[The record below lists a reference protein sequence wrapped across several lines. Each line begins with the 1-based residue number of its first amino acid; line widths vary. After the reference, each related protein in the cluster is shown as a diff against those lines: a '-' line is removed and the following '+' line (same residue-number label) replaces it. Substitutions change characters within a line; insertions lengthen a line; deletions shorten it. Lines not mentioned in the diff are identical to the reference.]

1 MPKGMNLI
9 ILAGLILALILN
21 SLFVIDEKE
30 DGIVFQFGE
39 AIRSD
44 LPTGLNFKL
53 PIIQNVKKYDSRLQT
68 LDEEP
73 NRILT
78 VESKYL
84 IVDSFVKYRITNVRT
99 FYDATSGSF
108 INLNNL
114 LGQRTAFELKNQ
126 FGRRTVT
133 ELVSGERD
141 QLMSDMR
148 ENLGNS
154 VSDLGIE
161 IIDFRVKRIDLP
173 PELSNSVYERMRSE
187 RNRLAEEL
195 RAEGNELSNEIRS
208 TADKEKVIILAEAY
222 KTAEQIRG
230 DGDAKAAAIYAE
242 SFSKDPEFY
251 EFTRS
256 MRAYD
261 ATFNNKSDVL
271 LIDPKSDFFKYLNKS
286 KGDNLTVYEQYHPD
300 LRLTVG

>member
-1 MPKGMNLI
+1 
-9 ILAGLILALILN
+9 
-21 SLFVIDEKE
+21 
-30 DGIVFQFGE
+30 
-39 AIRSD
+39 
-44 LPTGLNFKL
+44 
-53 PIIQNVKKYDSRLQT
+53 
-68 LDEEP
+68 
-73 NRILT
+73 
-78 VESKYL
+78 
-84 IVDSFVKYRITNVRT
+84 VRT

-148 ENLGNS
+148 KNLGNS

-208 TADKEKVIILAEAY
+208 AADKQRVILLAEAY
-222 KTAEQIRG
+222 KTSEQIRG
-230 DGDAKAAAIYAE
+230 EGDARAAAIYAE
-242 SFSKDPEFY
+242 AFSKDPEFY

-271 LIDPKSDFFKYLNKS
+271 VIDPKSDFFKYLNKS
-286 KGDNLTVYEQYHPD
+286 KGNN
-300 LRLTVG
+300 

>member
-1 MPKGMNLI
+1 MNLI

-39 AIRSD
+39 AIKSD

-53 PIIQNVKKYDSRLQT
+53 PIVQNVKKYDSRLQT

-84 IVDSFVKYRITNVRT
+84 IVDSFVKYKITDVRT

-108 INLNNL
+108 VNLNNL

-141 QLMSDMR
+141 QLMTAMR
-148 ENLGNS
+148 DNLGDS

-161 IIDFRVKRIDLP
+161 IIDFRVKSIDLP

-222 KTAEQIRG
+222 KTSEQIRG
-230 DGDAKAAAIYAE
+230 DGDATAAAIYAE
-242 SFSKDPEFY
+242 SFSGDPEFY

-256 MRAYD
+256 MKAYD

-286 KGDNLTVYEQYHPD
+286 KGDN
-300 LRLTVG
+300 

>member
-1 MPKGMNLI
+1 MNLI
-9 ILAGLILALILN
+9 VLAGLILALIL
-21 SLFVIDEKE
+21 SSIFVIDEKE

-39 AIRSD
+39 AIKTD
-44 LPTGLNFKL
+44 LPTGLNFNL

-141 QLMSDMR
+141 QLMNDMR
-148 ENLGNS
+148 RNLGNS
-154 VSDLGIE
+154 VADLGIE

-208 TADKEKVIILAEAY
+208 AADKQRVILLAEAY
-222 KTAEQIRG
+222 KTSEQIRG
-230 DGDAKAAAIYAE
+230 EGDAKAAAIYAAA
-242 SFSKDPEFY
+242 FSKDSEFY

-256 MRAYD
+256 MRAYG
-261 ATFNNKSDVL
+261 ATFNNKSDILV
-271 LIDPKSDFFKYLNKS
+271 IDPKSDFFKYLNKS
-286 KGDNLTVYEQYHPD
+286 KGTN
-300 LRLTVG
+300 

>member
-1 MPKGMNLI
+1 MTKGMNLL

-21 SLFVIDEKE
+21 SIFVIDEKE

-44 LPTGLNFKL
+44 IPTGLNFKL

-78 VESKYL
+78 IESKYL

-141 QLMSDMR
+141 QLMGDMR

-161 IIDFRVKRIDLP
+161 VIDFRVKRIDLP
-173 PELSNSVYERMRSE
+173 PELSSSVYERMRSE

-222 KTAEQIRG
+222 KTSEQIRG
-230 DGDAKAAAIYAE
+230 DGDATAAAIYAE
-242 SFSKDPEFY
+242 SFSKDSEFY

-256 MRAYD
+256 MKAYD

-286 KGDNLTVYEQYHPD
+286 KGNN
-300 LRLTVG
+300 

>member
-1 MPKGMNLI
+1 MNLL

-39 AIRSD
+39 AIKSD

-53 PIIQNVKKYDSRLQT
+53 PIVQNVKKYDSRLQT
-68 LDEEP
+68 LDDEP

-84 IVDSFVKYRITNVRT
+84 IVDSFVKYKITDVRT

-108 INLNNL
+108 VNLNNL

-141 QLMSDMR
+141 QLMTAMR
-148 ENLGNS
+148 DNLGDT

-222 KTAEQIRG
+222 KTSEQIRG
-230 DGDAKAAAIYAE
+230 DGDATAAAIYAN
-242 SFSKDPEFY
+242 SFSGDPEFY

-256 MRAYD
+256 MKAYD

-286 KGDNLTVYEQYHPD
+286 KGDN
-300 LRLTVG
+300 

>member
-1 MPKGMNLI
+1 MNLI
-9 ILAGLILALILN
+9 VLAGLILALILN
-21 SLFVIDEKE
+21 SIFVIDEKE

-39 AIRSD
+39 AIKTD

-141 QLMSDMR
+141 QLMNDMR
-148 ENLGNS
+148 KNLGNS
-154 VSDLGIE
+154 VADLGIE

-208 TADKEKVIILAEAY
+208 AADKQRVILLAEAY
-222 KTAEQIRG
+222 KTSEQIRG
-230 DGDAKAAAIYAE
+230 EGDAKAAGIYAAA
-242 SFSKDPEFY
+242 FSKDSEFY

-256 MRAYD
+256 MRAYG
-261 ATFNNKSDVL
+261 ATFNNKSDILV
-271 LIDPKSDFFKYLNKS
+271 IDPKSDFFKYLNKS
-286 KGDNLTVYEQYHPD
+286 KGTN
-300 LRLTVG
+300 

>member
-1 MPKGMNLI
+1 MTKGMNLL

-21 SLFVIDEKE
+21 SIFVIDEKE

-44 LPTGLNFKL
+44 VPTGLNFKL

-78 VESKYL
+78 IESKYL

-161 IIDFRVKRIDLP
+161 VIDFRVKRIDLP

-208 TADKEKVIILAEAY
+208 TADKEKVIILADAY
-222 KTAEQIRG
+222 KISEQIRG
-230 DGDAKAAAIYAE
+230 DGDATAAAIYAE
-242 SFSKDPEFY
+242 SFSNDPEFY

-261 ATFNNKSDVL
+261 ATFNNKSDIL

-286 KGDNLTVYEQYHPD
+286 KGNN
-300 LRLTVG
+300 

>member
-1 MPKGMNLI
+1 M
-9 ILAGLILALILN
+9 
-21 SLFVIDEKE
+21 FE
-30 DGIVFQFGE
+30 F
-39 AIRSD
+39 
-44 LPTGLNFKL
+44 
-53 PIIQNVKKYDSRLQT
+53 
-68 LDEEP
+68 
-73 NRILT
+73 
-78 VESKYL
+78 
-84 IVDSFVKYRITNVRT
+84 

-148 ENLGNS
+148 DNLGNS

-195 RAEGNELSNEIRS
+195 RAQGNELSNEIRS
-208 TADKEKVIILAEAY
+208 TADKERVIILAEAY
-222 KTAEQIRG
+222 KTSEEIRG
-230 DGDAKAAAIYAE
+230 EGDATAAAIYAE
-242 SFSKDPEFY
+242 SFSRDPEFY

-256 MRAYD
+256 MKAYD

-271 LIDPKSDFFKYLNKS
+271 VIDPRSDFFKYLNKS
-286 KGDNLTVYEQYHPD
+286 KGNN
-300 LRLTVG
+300 

>member
-1 MPKGMNLI
+1 MTKGMNLI
-9 ILAGLILALILN
+9 VLAGLILALILN
-21 SLFVIDEKE
+21 SIFVIDEKE

-39 AIRSD
+39 AIKTD

-141 QLMSDMR
+141 QLMNDMR
-148 ENLGNS
+148 KNLGNS
-154 VSDLGIE
+154 VADLGIE

-208 TADKEKVIILAEAY
+208 AADKQRVILLAGAY
-222 KTAEQIRG
+222 KTSEQIRG
-230 DGDAKAAAIYAE
+230 EGDAKAAAIYAAA
-242 SFSKDPEFY
+242 FSKDSEFY

-256 MRAYD
+256 MRAYG
-261 ATFNNKSDVL
+261 ATFNNKSDILV
-271 LIDPKSDFFKYLNKS
+271 IDPKSDFFKYLNKS
-286 KGDNLTVYEQYHPD
+286 KGTN
-300 LRLTVG
+300 

>member
-1 MPKGMNLI
+1 M
-9 ILAGLILALILN
+9 
-21 SLFVIDEKE
+21 FE
-30 DGIVFQFGE
+30 F
-39 AIRSD
+39 
-44 LPTGLNFKL
+44 
-53 PIIQNVKKYDSRLQT
+53 
-68 LDEEP
+68 
-73 NRILT
+73 
-78 VESKYL
+78 
-84 IVDSFVKYRITNVRT
+84 

-108 INLNNL
+108 VNLNNL

-148 ENLGNS
+148 DNLGNS

-195 RAEGNELSNEIRS
+195 RAQGNELSNEIRS
-208 TADKEKVIILAEAY
+208 TADKERVIILAEAY
-222 KTAEQIRG
+222 KTSEEIRG
-230 DGDAKAAAIYAE
+230 EGDATAAAIYAE
-242 SFSKDPEFY
+242 SFSRDPEFY

-256 MRAYD
+256 MKAYD

-271 LIDPKSDFFKYLNKS
+271 VIDPRSDFFKYLNKS
-286 KGDNLTVYEQYHPD
+286 KGNN
-300 LRLTVG
+300 

>member
-1 MPKGMNLI
+1 MNLI

-39 AIRSD
+39 AIKSD

-53 PIIQNVKKYDSRLQT
+53 PIVQNVKKYDSRLQT

-84 IVDSFVKYRITNVRT
+84 IVDSFVKYKITDVRT

-108 INLNNL
+108 VNLNNL

-141 QLMSDMR
+141 QLMTAMR
-148 ENLGNS
+148 DNLGDS

-222 KTAEQIRG
+222 KTSEQILG
-230 DGDAKAAAIYAE
+230 DGDATAAAIYAE
-242 SFSKDPEFY
+242 SFSGDPEFY

-256 MRAYD
+256 MKAYD

-286 KGDNLTVYEQYHPD
+286 KGDN
-300 LRLTVG
+300 

>member
-1 MPKGMNLI
+1 MTKGMNLL

-21 SLFVIDEKE
+21 SIFIIDEKE

-44 LPTGLNFKL
+44 IPTGLNFKL

-78 VESKYL
+78 IESKYL

-148 ENLGNS
+148 KNLGNS

-161 IIDFRVKRIDLP
+161 VIDFRVKRIDLP

-222 KTAEQIRG
+222 KTSEKIRG
-230 DGDAKAAAIYAE
+230 DGDATAAAVYAE

-256 MRAYD
+256 MKAYD

-286 KGDNLTVYEQYHPD
+286 KGNN
-300 LRLTVG
+300 

>member
-1 MPKGMNLI
+1 MTKGMNLL

-21 SLFVIDEKE
+21 SIFVIDEKE

-44 LPTGLNFKL
+44 IPTGLNFKL

-78 VESKYL
+78 IESKYL

-148 ENLGNS
+148 TNLGNS

-222 KTAEQIRG
+222 KTSEKIRG
-230 DGDAKAAAIYAE
+230 DGDATAAAVYAE

-256 MRAYD
+256 IKAYD
-261 ATFNNKSDVL
+261 ATFNNKSDIL
-271 LIDPKSDFFKYLNKS
+271 IIDPKSDFFKYLNKS
-286 KGDNLTVYEQYHPD
+286 KGNN
-300 LRLTVG
+300 

>member
-1 MPKGMNLI
+1 MNKRLNLF
-9 ILAGLILALILN
+9 ILAGLIIALILN
-21 SLFVIDEKE
+21 SLYVIDEKQ

-39 AIRSD
+39 VINSNI
-44 LPTGLNFKL
+44 PTGLSFKL
-53 PIIQNVKKYDSRLQT
+53 PIIQNVKKYDSRIQT

-78 VESKYL
+78 IESKYL

-99 FYDATSGSF
+99 FYDATNGSF

-141 QLMSDMR
+141 QLMSNMR

-173 PELSNSVYERMRSE
+173 PELSNSVHERMRSE

-222 KTAEQIRG
+222 KKAEQIKG
-230 DGDAKAAAIYAE
+230 DGDARAAAIYAAA
-242 SFSKDPEFY
+242 FSKDSEFY
-251 EFTRS
+251 AFTRS
-256 MRAYD
+256 LRGYG
-261 ATFNNKSDVL
+261 ATFNNKSDIL

-286 KGDNLTVYEQYHPD
+286 KGTNP
-300 LRLTVG
+300 

>member
-1 MPKGMNLI
+1 MTKGMNLLV
-9 ILAGLILALILN
+9 LAGLILALVLN

-39 AIRSD
+39 AIKSD

-84 IVDSFVKYRITNVRT
+84 IVDSFVKYRITDVRT

-141 QLMSDMR
+141 QLMRDMR
-148 ENLGNS
+148 NNLGNS

-161 IIDFRVKRIDLP
+161 IIDFRVKRIELP

-195 RAEGNELSNEIRS
+195 RAQGNELSNEIRS
-208 TADKEKVIILAEAY
+208 AADKQRVIILADAY
-222 KTAEQIRG
+222 KTSEQIRG
-230 DGDAKAAAIYAE
+230 EGDAKAAAIYA
-242 SFSKDPEFY
+242 SAFSKDSEFY

-261 ATFNNKSDVL
+261 ATFNNKSDILV
-271 LIDPKSDFFKYLNKS
+271 IDPKSDFFKYLNKS
-286 KGDNLTVYEQYHPD
+286 KGTN
-300 LRLTVG
+300 

>member
-1 MPKGMNLI
+1 MNLV

-39 AIRSD
+39 AIKSD

-53 PIIQNVKKYDSRLQT
+53 PIVQNVKKYDSRLQT

-84 IVDSFVKYRITNVRT
+84 IVDSFVKYKITDVRT

-108 INLNNL
+108 VNLNNL

-141 QLMSDMR
+141 QLMTAMR
-148 ENLGNS
+148 DNLGDS

-222 KTAEQIRG
+222 KTSEQIRG
-230 DGDAKAAAIYAE
+230 DGDATAAAIYAE
-242 SFSKDPEFY
+242 SFSGDPEFY

-256 MRAYD
+256 MKAYD

-286 KGDNLTVYEQYHPD
+286 KGDN
-300 LRLTVG
+300 

>member
-1 MPKGMNLI
+1 MTKRINLL

-21 SLFVIDEKE
+21 SIFVIDEKE

-44 LPTGLNFKL
+44 VPTGLNFKL

-161 IIDFRVKRIDLP
+161 VIDFRVKRIDLP

-222 KTAEQIRG
+222 KTSEQIRG
-230 DGDAKAAAIYAE
+230 DGDATAAAIYAE
-242 SFSKDPEFY
+242 SFSNDPEFY

-256 MRAYD
+256 MKAYN

-286 KGDNLTVYEQYHPD
+286 KGNN
-300 LRLTVG
+300 

>member
-1 MPKGMNLI
+1 MNLLV
-9 ILAGLILALILN
+9 LAGLILALILN
-21 SLFVIDEKE
+21 SIFVIDEIE
-30 DGIVFQFGE
+30 DCIVFQFGE

-148 ENLGNS
+148 ENLGDS

-230 DGDAKAAAIYAE
+230 DGDARAAAIYAE

-286 KGDNLTVYEQYHPD
+286 KGSN
-300 LRLTVG
+300 

>member
-1 MPKGMNLI
+1 MTKGMNLL

-21 SLFVIDEKE
+21 SIFVIDEKE

-44 LPTGLNFKL
+44 IPTGLNFKL

-78 VESKYL
+78 IESKYL

-148 ENLGNS
+148 TNLGNS

-222 KTAEQIRG
+222 KTSEKIRG
-230 DGDAKAAAIYAE
+230 DGDATAAAVYAE

-256 MRAYD
+256 MKAYD

-286 KGDNLTVYEQYHPD
+286 KGNN
-300 LRLTVG
+300 

>member
-1 MPKGMNLI
+1 ML
-9 ILAGLILALILN
+9 
-21 SLFVIDEKE
+21 
-30 DGIVFQFGE
+30 
-39 AIRSD
+39 
-44 LPTGLNFKL
+44 
-53 PIIQNVKKYDSRLQT
+53 KKYDSRIQT

-78 VESKYL
+78 IESKYL

-141 QLMSDMR
+141 QLMSNMR

-173 PELSNSVYERMRSE
+173 PELSNSVHERMRSE

-222 KTAEQIRG
+222 KQAEQIKG
-230 DGDAKAAAIYAE
+230 DGDARAAAIYAA
-242 SFSKDPEFY
+242 SFSKDAEFY

-256 MRAYD
+256 LRGYG
-261 ATFNNKSDVL
+261 ATFNNKSDIL

-286 KGDNLTVYEQYHPD
+286 KGTNP
-300 LRLTVG
+300 

>member
-1 MPKGMNLI
+1 MNLL

-30 DGIVFQFGE
+30 DGIIFQFGE
-39 AIRSD
+39 AIKSD

-53 PIIQNVKKYDSRLQT
+53 PIVQNVKKYDSRLQT

-84 IVDSFVKYRITNVRT
+84 IVDSFVKYKITDVRT

-108 INLNNL
+108 VNLNNL

-141 QLMSDMR
+141 QLMTAMR
-148 ENLGNS
+148 DNLGDS

-222 KTAEQIRG
+222 KTSEQIRG
-230 DGDAKAAAIYAE
+230 DGDATAAAIYAE
-242 SFSKDPEFY
+242 SFSGDPEFY

-256 MRAYD
+256 MKAYD

-286 KGDNLTVYEQYHPD
+286 KGDN
-300 LRLTVG
+300 

>member
-1 MPKGMNLI
+1 MNLL

-39 AIRSD
+39 AIKSD

-53 PIIQNVKKYDSRLQT
+53 PIVQNVKKYDSRLQT

-84 IVDSFVKYRITNVRT
+84 IVDSFVKYKITDVRT

-108 INLNNL
+108 VNLNNL

-141 QLMSDMR
+141 QLMTAMR
-148 ENLGNS
+148 DNLGDS

-222 KTAEQIRG
+222 KTSEQIRG
-230 DGDAKAAAIYAE
+230 DGDATAAAIYAE
-242 SFSKDPEFY
+242 SFSGDPEFY

-256 MRAYD
+256 MKAYD

-286 KGDNLTVYEQYHPD
+286 KGDN
-300 LRLTVG
+300 

>member
-1 MPKGMNLI
+1 MTKGMNLI
-9 ILAGLILALILN
+9 VLAGLILALILN
-21 SLFVIDEKE
+21 SIFVIDEKE

-39 AIRSD
+39 AIKTD

-141 QLMSDMR
+141 QLMNDMR
-148 ENLGNS
+148 KNLGNS
-154 VSDLGIE
+154 VADLGIE

-208 TADKEKVIILAEAY
+208 AADKQRVILLAEAY
-222 KTAEQIRG
+222 KTSEQIRG
-230 DGDAKAAAIYAE
+230 EGDAKAAAIYAAA
-242 SFSKDPEFY
+242 FSKDSEFY

-256 MRAYD
+256 MRAYG
-261 ATFNNKSDVL
+261 ATFNNKSDILV
-271 LIDPKSDFFKYLNKS
+271 IDPKSDFFKYLNKS
-286 KGDNLTVYEQYHPD
+286 KGTN
-300 LRLTVG
+300 

>member
-1 MPKGMNLI
+1 MNLLV
-9 ILAGLILALILN
+9 LAGLILALILN
-21 SLFVIDEKE
+21 SIFVIDEKE

-39 AIRSD
+39 AIKSD

-148 ENLGNS
+148 KNLGNS

-173 PELSNSVYERMRSE
+173 PELSNSVYE
-187 RNRLAEEL
+187 EL

-208 TADKEKVIILAEAY
+208 AADKQRVILLAEAY
-222 KTAEQIRG
+222 KTSEQIRG
-230 DGDAKAAAIYAE
+230 EGDARAAAIYAE
-242 SFSKDPEFY
+242 AFSKDPEFY

-271 LIDPKSDFFKYLNKS
+271 VIDPKSDFFKYLNKS
-286 KGDNLTVYEQYHPD
+286 KGNN
-300 LRLTVG
+300 

>member
-1 MPKGMNLI
+1 MTKGMNLI
-9 ILAGLILALILN
+9 VLAGLILALIL
-21 SLFVIDEKE
+21 SSIFVIDEKE

-39 AIRSD
+39 AIKTD

-141 QLMSDMR
+141 QLMNDMR
-148 ENLGNS
+148 KNLGNS
-154 VSDLGIE
+154 VADLGIE

-208 TADKEKVIILAEAY
+208 AADKQRVILLAEAY
-222 KTAEQIRG
+222 KTSEQIRG
-230 DGDAKAAAIYAE
+230 EGDAKAAAIYAAA
-242 SFSKDPEFY
+242 FSKDSEFY

-256 MRAYD
+256 MRAYG
-261 ATFNNKSDVL
+261 ATFNNKSDILV
-271 LIDPKSDFFKYLNKS
+271 IDPKSDFFKYLNKS
-286 KGDNLTVYEQYHPD
+286 KGTN
-300 LRLTVG
+300 

>member
-1 MPKGMNLI
+1 MTKGMNLL

-21 SLFVIDEKE
+21 SIFVIDEKE

-44 LPTGLNFKL
+44 VPTGLNFKL

-78 VESKYL
+78 IESKYL
-84 IVDSFVKYRITNVRT
+84 IVDSFVKYRIINVRT

-148 ENLGNS
+148 KNLGNS

-161 IIDFRVKRIDLP
+161 VIDFRVKRIDLP

-222 KTAEQIRG
+222 KTSEQIRG
-230 DGDAKAAAIYAE
+230 DGDATAAAIYAE
-242 SFSKDPEFY
+242 SFSKDSEFY

-256 MRAYD
+256 MKAYD

-286 KGDNLTVYEQYHPD
+286 KGNN
-300 LRLTVG
+300 

>member
-1 MPKGMNLI
+1 MTKGMNLL

-21 SLFVIDEKE
+21 SIFVIDEKE

-44 LPTGLNFKL
+44 IPTGLNFKL

-78 VESKYL
+78 IESKYL

-141 QLMSDMR
+141 QLMGDMR

-161 IIDFRVKRIDLP
+161 VIDFRVKRIDLP
-173 PELSNSVYERMRSE
+173 PELSSSVYERMRSE

-222 KTAEQIRG
+222 KTSEKIRG
-230 DGDAKAAAIYAE
+230 DGDATAAAIYAE
-242 SFSKDPEFY
+242 SFSKDSEFY

-256 MRAYD
+256 MKAYD

-286 KGDNLTVYEQYHPD
+286 KGNN
-300 LRLTVG
+300 

>member
-1 MPKGMNLI
+1 MTKGMNLL

-39 AIRSD
+39 AIKSD

-53 PIIQNVKKYDSRLQT
+53 PIVQNVKKYDSRLQT

-84 IVDSFVKYRITNVRT
+84 IVDSFVKYKITDVRT

-108 INLNNL
+108 VNLNNL

-141 QLMSDMR
+141 QLMTAMR
-148 ENLGNS
+148 DNLGNS

-222 KTAEQIRG
+222 KTSEQIRG
-230 DGDAKAAAIYAE
+230 DGDATAAAIYAE
-242 SFSKDPEFY
+242 SFSGDPEFY

-256 MRAYD
+256 MKAYD

-286 KGDNLTVYEQYHPD
+286 KGDN
-300 LRLTVG
+300 

>member
-1 MPKGMNLI
+1 MTKGMNLI

-39 AIRSD
+39 AIKSD

-53 PIIQNVKKYDSRLQT
+53 PIVQNVKKYDSRLQT

-84 IVDSFVKYRITNVRT
+84 IVDSFVKYKITDVRT

-108 INLNNL
+108 VNLNNL

-141 QLMSDMR
+141 QLMTAMR
-148 ENLGNS
+148 DNLGNS

-222 KTAEQIRG
+222 KTSEQIRG
-230 DGDAKAAAIYAE
+230 DGDATAAAIYAE
-242 SFSKDPEFY
+242 SFSGDPEFY

-256 MRAYD
+256 MKAYD
-261 ATFNNKSDVL
+261 ATFNNKSDIL

-286 KGDNLTVYEQYHPD
+286 KGDN
-300 LRLTVG
+300 